1 MTGLQYEIKSRNQ
14 GRKKMDS
21 GMLTYSGIARILN
34 TNYPKTKRKIENNSF
49 TVPEALK
56 IFNTLFKANSKFEA
70 FEYLFTEKE

>member
-21 GMLTYSGIARILN
+21 GMLTYSGIARIIG

>member
-21 GMLTYSGIARILN
+21 GMLTYSGIARILD
-34 TNYPKTKRKIENNSF
+34 TNYPKAKRKIENNSF